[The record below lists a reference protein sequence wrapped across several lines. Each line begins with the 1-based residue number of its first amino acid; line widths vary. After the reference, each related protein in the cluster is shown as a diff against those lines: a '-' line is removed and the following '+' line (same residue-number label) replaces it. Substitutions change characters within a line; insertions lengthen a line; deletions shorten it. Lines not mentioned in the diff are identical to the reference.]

1 MHLCDG
7 NSTTANE
14 VALSTAIMWYAM
26 KHKRDNYADLSVLG
40 FSKSA
45 HGASVATLSCSDAS
59 ANVGK
64 VPTFDWPVADLPE
77 SKMPFA
83 RNEAANMA
91 EEERCIHEALQTIE

>member
-1 MHLCDG
+1 
-7 NSTTANE
+7 
-14 VALSTAIMWYAM
+14 MWYAM

-64 VPTFDWPVADLPE
+64 VPTYDWPVADLPV